1 MQQFSRPLHTASL
14 VEDFLMN
21 TLAMNLK
28 EPGLKGIISKIVDG
42 ELGVIRFVT
51 SHQTL
56 SMPDMRDA
64 DYRDD
69 SKRWALRAQIID
81 ELNSITRLDDD
92 EKIKL
97 RKGGAQPIS
106 KARKERKAFIIIGLP
121 ASGKSSIANEI
132 AEDHGGVILDSDYA
146 KRKLPEFK
154 NHLYGASIVHEES
167 SQILF
172 GFSGTKPGKIASL
185 FELTTEQGKNLVI
198 PRIGQNPET
207 IITLTNW
214 LKQRWSYEVHL
225 ILISIS
231 KQNATIRAIRRF
243 AKSKRYVPI
252 GLIFDGYGNDPSLCY
267 YYLRSK
273 YEAHFASFGAISTE
287 EASPYCVD
295 SKNDTPA
302 LKYPVKD
309 ITLQLP

>member
-1 MQQFSRPLHTASL
+1 MQQFSRPLHTAHL
-14 VEDFLMN
+14 VEDFLKN
-21 TLAMNLK
+21 TLAMNLR
-28 EPGLKGIISKIVDG
+28 EPRLKGIISKIVDG
-42 ELGVIRFVT
+42 ELGVTRVIT

-69 SKRWALRAQIID
+69 SKRWSLRVQIID
-81 ELNSITRLDDD
+81 ELNSLARLDDD

-97 RKGGAQPIS
+97 KKGGAQPKS
-106 KARKERKAFIIIGLP
+106 GVKREKKAFIIIGLP

-132 AEDHGGVILDSDYA
+132 AEDHGAVILDSDYA

-167 SQILF
+167 SQILS
-172 GFSGTKPGKIASL
+172 GFSGAQPGKLDSL
-185 FELTTEQGKNLVI
+185 FELTIRQDKNIVI
-198 PRIGQNPET
+198 PTIGQNPSK
-207 IITLTNW
+207 IVALTES
-214 LKQRWSYEVHL
+214 LKEHWNYEVHL

-231 KQNATIRAIRRF
+231 KKNATIRAIRRF

-252 GLIFDGYGNDPSLCY
+252 GLIFDVYGNDPSLCY

-273 YEAHFASFGAISTE
+273 YEAHFTSFGAVSTE
-287 EASPYCVD
+287 EAIPYCVD
-295 SKNDTPA
+295 SKNNTPA
-302 LKYPVKD
+302 LKYPAKE

>member
-14 VEDFLMN
+14 VEDFLKN

-42 ELGVIRFVT
+42 ELGVTRFIT

-81 ELNSITRLDDD
+81 ELNSLARLDDD

-97 RKGGAQPIS
+97 KKGGAQPKS
-106 KARKERKAFIIIGLP
+106 SVKRDKKAFIIIGLP

-132 AEDHGGVILDSDYA
+132 AEDHGAVILDSDYA

-167 SQILF
+167 SHILF
-172 GFSGTKPGKIASL
+172 GLSGAQPVKLDSL
-185 FELTTEQGKNLVI
+185 FELTIQQDKNIVI
-198 PRIGQNPET
+198 PMIGQNPSKIVAFT
-207 IITLTNW
+207 DS
-214 LKQRWSYEVHL
+214 LKDRWNYEVHL

-231 KQNATIRAIRRF
+231 KKNATIRAIKRF

-273 YEAHFASFGAISTE
+273 YEDHFASFGAVSTQ
-287 EASPYCVD
+287 EARPYCVD
-295 SKNDTPA
+295 SKNITPA
-302 LKYPVKD
+302 MKYPPKY